1 MVKVEMQTH
10 KLVCVVHPVTD
21 RVFVSAAVHALNL
34 QESDC
39 IFQLFVVVFC

>member
-10 KLVCVVHPVTD
+10 ELMCIVRPVTD
-21 RVFVSAAVHALNL
+21 MVFVLAAVHALNL

-39 IFQLFVVVFC
+39 IFQLFVVVF